1 MRLVVILNVNP
12 DSSIQTKI
20 IENREY
26 TRNELRDILYKSF
39 SKFIDEII
47 YKLRINVSNI
57 SFILLQ
63 MKLKGLVKETSPN
76 FYIRAIRE
84 CFE

>member
-39 SKFIDEII
+39 SKFIDEGDFHGL
-47 YKLRINVSNI
+47 YTYFYFLRPLRNS
-57 SFILLQ
+57 
-63 MKLKGLVKETSPN
+63 
-76 FYIRAIRE
+76 
-84 CFE
+84 